1 MWTMWYNQIRES
13 LNVWIICAWLAQA
26 VLFWWG
32 IPFYHSWHRLLLRPP
47 AKNLCP
53 WSIRAAQLDM
63 GNCGLFRCAVTTL
76 NFFSFLFLF
85 FWNQLGALAHRLRRR
100 WDTGAG
106 RRRTRVGCL
115 SPSWTNQAPARSSN
129 LAENSENSSPLYE
142 TSFIPGR
149 LLNDATKPLVYS
161 AAPTSGGTRP
171 GG

>member
-1 MWTMWYNQIRES
+1 MCLIGTSCSLVVGYPLLSELTPSTSAATGQKSLPLIFQSSSIRHRE
-13 LNVWIICAWLAQA
+13 LWIIQVCCNNPEFL
-26 VLFWWG
+26 
-32 IPFYHSWHRLLLRPP
+32 
-47 AKNLCP
+47 
-53 WSIRAAQLDM
+53 
-63 GNCGLFRCAVTTL
+63 
-76 NFFSFLFLF
+76 FFSFLF

-100 WDTGAG
+100 WDTGAS